1 MSSIL
6 PYRGV
11 LPRLDASVFVAEGA
25 RIVGDVEIGAGSSVW
40 FNAVI
45 RGDVHWVRIGQRTNV
60 QDNAVLHVTHERF
73 SLTIGNEV
81 TIGHAAV
88 LHGCTVDDRCLIGMG
103 AIVLDGARIGAESMV
118 AAGSL
123 VLEGFAVPPG
133 MLVAGV
139 PARVKRPL
147 TADER
152 RSLAQSASNYVAYVS
167 SYRS

>member
-1 MSSIL
+1 MSIL
-6 PYRGV
+6 PYRGI

-25 RIVGDVEIGAGSSVW
+25 RIVGDVEIGLDSSVW

-45 RGDVHWVRIGQRTNV
+45 RGDVHRVRMGQRTNV

-73 SLTIGNEV
+73 PLTIGNEV

-88 LHGCTVDDRCLIGMG
+88 LHGCTIEDRCLIGMG
-103 AIVLDGARIGAESMV
+103 VIVLDGASVGAESMV

-123 VLEGFAVPPG
+123 VLEGFTVPPG

-139 PARVKRPL
+139 PAGVKRPL

-152 RSLAQSASNYVAYVS
+152 RSLVESALNYVEYVS
-167 SYRS
+167 SYRL

>member
-1 MSSIL
+1 MSIL
-6 PYRGV
+6 PYRGI

-25 RIVGDVEIGAGSSVW
+25 RIVGDVEIGLDSSVW

-45 RGDVHWVRIGQRTNV
+45 RGDVHRVRIGQRTNV

-73 SLTIGNEV
+73 PLTIGNEV

-88 LHGCTVDDRCLIGMG
+88 LHGCTIEDRCLIGMG
-103 AIVLDGARIGAESMV
+103 VIVLDGASVGAESMV

-123 VLEGFAVPPG
+123 VLEGFTVPPG

-139 PARVKRPL
+139 PAGVKRPL

-152 RSLAQSASNYVAYVS
+152 RSLVESALNYVEYVS
-167 SYRS
+167 SYRL